1 MNNKYYVVI
10 IQNDNTQAVYAYT
23 DFDAALALYHT
34 ELAYRGEG
42 RNKTI
47 CTILN
52 SIGHEM
58 KTEIWERPVDAGEE
72 E

>member
-1 MNNKYYVVI
+1 MERYYVVI
-10 IQNDNTQAVYAYT
+10 IQNDSTQAVYAYT

-34 ELAYRGEG
+34 ELAYRGDG

-52 SIGHEM
+52 GVGHEM
-58 KTEIWERPVDAGEE
+58 KTEIWERKVEDTEE
-72 E
+72 T

>member
-1 MNNKYYVVI
+1 MDEKYYVVI
-10 IQNDNTQAVYAYT
+10 IQNDDTQAVYTYT
-23 DFDAALALYHT
+23 DLDAALAVFHS

-52 SIGHEM
+52 NLGHQM
-58 KTEIWERPVDAGEE
+58 KTEMWARPVDEGA
-72 E
+72 